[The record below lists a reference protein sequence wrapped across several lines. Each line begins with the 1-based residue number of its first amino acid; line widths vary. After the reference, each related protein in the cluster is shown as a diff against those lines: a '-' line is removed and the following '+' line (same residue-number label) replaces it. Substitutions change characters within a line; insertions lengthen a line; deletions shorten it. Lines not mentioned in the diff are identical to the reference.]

1 MLLPSMYT
9 IRKSSISRLYIN
21 PPSPIL
27 YNPVPQQKSI
37 KKSQSIALK
46 LIKKYRAQNN
56 SYTRTKERKQE
67 KKTPNS
73 KPTAKKTPSA
83 RNKQEVDKICIHKEY
98 SLRCSTG
105 IAVLYQEKASSMK
118 SILAMSILA
127 RTARRTSSLREP
139 LPQTVTP
146 MVPILLS
153 ISLARMV
160 SILAKSREE
169 YQYLSC
175 LAENSE

>member
-56 SYTRTKERKQE
+56 SYTRKKERKRE
-67 KKTPNS
+67 KNS
-73 KPTAKKTPSA
+73 KFQTTAKKTPSA